1 MWNREGGPGIARPAL
16 FLSAPLD
23 TRLLSVMI
31 PSEARKVFIAWEW
44 LRLIYNGLLI
54 PGVCLLAWVE
64 SHSLP
69 PFHEAPISTVPTWG
83 DWAMWWMIVAAY
95 GVFSNLCFLL
105 GPAVEVYVG
114 WLGLPTRA
122 VRWIAFTLG
131 TLFTAIAA
139 ALFVVYTVPRYPV
152 EPETLPPV
160 KVAPS
165 PFAITDRTPWPLS

>member
-1 MWNREGGPGIARPAL
+1 M
-16 FLSAPLD
+16 FS
-23 TRLLSVMI
+23 
-31 PSEARKVFIAWEW
+31 SEARKVFLAWER

-69 PFHEAPISTVPTWG
+69 PFHEAPLTAAPTWRE
-83 DWAMWWMIVAAY
+83 WTMWWVIVAAY

-105 GPAVEVYVG
+105 GPAVEVYLG

-122 VRWIAFTLG
+122 VRWFVFTLG

-139 ALFVVYTVPRYPV
+139 ALFIVFTVPRYPV
-152 EPETLPPV
+152 EPPTPPPA
-160 KVAPS
+160 KTAPS
-165 PFAITDRTPWPLS
+165 PFASTACNAWPLS